1 MAIQKKNAKARLDKY
16 YYLAKEKGYRAR
28 AAFKLIQLNK
38 KYSFLQ
44 NAKCLIDLCAA
55 PGSWL
60 QVAAETMPIKSL
72 IVGVDL
78 APIKPIP
85 KTITFQGDITTEKC
99 RATIRGHLKTWRADA
114 VIHDGAPNVGT
125 AWVQDAFSQ
134 NELVLSSLKL
144 ATEFLAPNGVFV
156 TKVFRSKDSAKL
168 EWIFKQLFNK
178 VEQTKPPSSRTVSAE
193 TFYVCRGY
201 KAPKQLDPR
210 FLDPK
215 YAFAEVEDAA
225 VNNEARVFNPEKK
238 KRKRD
243 GYEEGDWTQF
253 HEVSASEFVQ
263 TMDPIKMLGSLNRLH
278 FRQEK
283 NGDIALAA
291 LDKLPE
297 TTEEVRLCC
306 ADLKVLGRK
315 EFKLLLRWRLKARDR
330 FGFRVKKDTNPTGPS
345 TATTAAGA
353 SDDAAAEGAAGEEVA
368 MLEPM
373 DDEMRLQEE
382 IQQMQE
388 GQTKAKRKDRRKE
401 NERKQKEITRMQMDM
416 VTPSDLGIEAGGPM
430 GDEGTF
436 RLKDVDKA
444 GIARQITRGR
454 MYAEAEK
461 PKAEEAEVE
470 EEDEDGDLLE
480 RELDA
485 MYDQYQ
491 ERKEDRDT
499 KAKAKRMRKLV
510 YGQEEEAFEGFDK
523 EGDEGDEGAEM
534 TDGEDSDAEF
544 MEESGD
550 DEMEEG
556 EDAASGLLNELR
568 PKDDGKGG
576 LSGRAASFFQQD
588 IFKDMGGLG
597 IEEEDDDVDDIDLA
611 RDSGVD
617 VASGSSASPPLK
629 PTTAEPSDSE
639 DAEDDEETIAA
650 AAADDDEE
658 ESDIEVLHPSTAAED
673 EESWEETTSRR
684 LPTEREA
691 RPNIDIITA
700 EAMTLAHALA
710 TGKVTR
716 AQLEDDQFNTYSH
729 RDTDGLPEWFLDD
742 EGKHSKRQ
750 RPVTAEAAQAIKAK
764 QRALNARPIKKVRE
778 AKARKTFR
786 AARRLEKLKKKSE
799 GLMDEAGGVGGMSER
814 DKAGEIGKLMAKAKK
829 GAGKGKRPPVKVVKA
844 GGQNKGAGRPR
855 GVKGKYKM
863 VDSRLKKDVR
873 GEKRAA
879 KKRKG

>member
-44 NAKCLIDLCAA
+44 SSRCLIDLCAA

-60 QVAAETMPIKSL
+60 QVAAETMPAKSL

-78 APIKPIP
+78 ATIKPIP

-99 RATIRGHLKTWRADA
+99 RSTIRGYVKTMKADA

-168 EWIFKQLFNK
+168 EWIFKQLFAK
-178 VEQTKPPSSRTVSAE
+178 VEQTKPPSSRNVSAE

-201 KAPKQLDPR
+201 KAPAHLDPR

-225 VNNEARVFNPEKK
+225 PNNEAKVFNPEKK

-253 HEVSASEFVQ
+253 HEAPASEFVQ
-263 TMDPIKMLGSLNRLH
+263 TQDPIRILGSLNKLH
-278 FRQEK
+278 FRQES
-283 NGDIALAA
+283 NGDIAQAA

-297 TTEEVRLCC
+297 TTEEIRICC

-330 FGFRVKKDTNPTGPS
+330 FGFRQKKS
-345 TATTAAGA
+345 TDPVTSSTTTTAVGA
-353 SDDAAAEGAAGEEVA
+353 ADDAAAEGAVGEEVA
-368 MLEPM
+368 VVSSMSE
-373 DDEMRLQEE
+373 EMKLQEE
-382 IQQMQE
+382 IAQMQE
-388 GQTKAKRKDRRKE
+388 GVTKAKRKERRKD
-401 NERKQKEITRMQMDM
+401 NERKQKEITRMQMDI
-416 VTPSDLGIEAGGPM
+416 VTPKDIGVDAAGIA

-436 RLKDVDKA
+436 RLRDVDKA

-454 MYAEAEK
+454 MVMEAEK
-461 PKAEEAEVE
+461 AKAEESDGELD
-470 EEDEDGDLLE
+470 EDEDGDLLE
-480 RELDA
+480 TELDA
-485 MYDQYQ
+485 MYEQYQ

-499 KAKAKRMRKLV
+499 KAKAKRIRKQAH
-510 YGQEEEAFEGFDK
+510 GEDEEEFEGFDGK
-523 EGDEGDEGAEM
+523 DDDGAE
-534 TDGEDSDAEF
+534 TDASSDAEL
-544 MEESGD
+544 MEDVDSDSDIEISERGH
-550 DEMEEG
+550 G
-556 EDAASGLLNELR
+556 APGLLTEL
-568 PKDDGKGG
+568 KGTEDLGKGS

-588 IFKDMGGLG
+588 IFKDLGGLG
-597 IEEEDDDVDDIDLA
+597 VEADEEDDDVEMELA

-617 VASGSSASPPLK
+617 VGSASSASPDLK
-629 PTTAEPSDSE
+629 AAQVEPVESSD
-639 DAEDDEETIAA
+639 
-650 AAADDDEE
+650 
-658 ESDIEVLHPSTAAED
+658 AED
-673 EESWEETTSRR
+673 EEEDDVAPAEDDDASDIEEVQVAAEDDDEDWEEGTQRTEAV
-684 LPTEREA
+684 EREG

-716 AQLEDDQFNTYSH
+716 QQLEDDNFNAHSH
-729 RDTDGLPEWFLDD
+729 RDVDGLPEWFLDD
-742 EGKHSKRQ
+742 EGKHSRRQ
-750 RPVTAEAAQAIKAK
+750 RPISAEAAKAIKEK

-814 DKAGEIGKLMAKAKK
+814 DKAGEVSKLMAKAR
-829 GAGKGKRPPVKVVKA
+829 GGKGGKKKPPVKVVKA

-855 GVKGKYKM
+855 GVKATGHPWDEEYNIK
-863 VDSRLKKDVR
+863 SLAIR
-873 GEKRAA
+873 
-879 KKRKG
+879 

>member
-44 NAKCLIDLCAA
+44 SAKCLIDLCAA

-60 QVAAETMPIKSL
+60 QVAAEVMPAKSL

-99 RATIRGHLKTWRADA
+99 RSTIRGYIKTMKADA

-144 ATEFLAPNGVFV
+144 ATEFLAPGGVFV

-168 EWIFKQLFNK
+168 EWIFKQLFAK
-178 VEQTKPPSSRTVSAE
+178 VEQTKPPSSRNVSAE

-225 VNNEARVFNPEKK
+225 VNMEAKVFNPEKK

-253 HEVSASEFVQ
+253 HEVPASDFVQ
-263 TMDPIKMLGSLNRLH
+263 TQDPIKMLGSLNRLH
-278 FRQEK
+278 FRQEGD
-283 NGDIALAA
+283 GDIALAA

-306 ADLKVLGRK
+306 QDLKVLGRK
-315 EFKLLLRWRLKARDR
+315 EFKLLLRWRMKARDR
-330 FGFRVKKDTNPTGPS
+330 FGFRQKKLTELTGASS

-353 SDDAAAEGAAGEEVA
+353 TDDAVAEGAAGEEVA
-368 MLEPM
+368 TLTPM
-373 DDEMRLQEE
+373 SDELRLQEE
-382 IQQMQE
+382 ILTLQE
-388 GQTKAKRKDRRKE
+388 GQTKLKRKERRKD

-416 VTPSDLGIEAGGPM
+416 ITPTDVGIDAGGAM

-436 RLKDVDKA
+436 KLRDVDKA
-444 GIARQITRGR
+444 GIARQITRGK
-454 MYAEAEK
+454 MYAETEK
-461 PKAEEAEVE
+461 PKVEEEVE
-470 EEDEDGDLLE
+470 ESEDEDGDRLE
-480 RELDA
+480 TELDA
-485 MYDQYQ
+485 MYEQYQ
-491 ERKEDRDT
+491 AKREDRDT
-499 KAKAKRMRKLV
+499 KAKAKRIRRQTSGKDD
-510 YGQEEEAFEGFDK
+510 EEEFEGFGK
-523 EGDEGDEGAEM
+523 EGEDGAET
-534 TDGEDSDAEF
+534 TDGEDSDADLIED
-544 MEESGD
+544 S
-550 DEMEEG
+550 DEDMEG
-556 EDAASGLLNELR
+556 EDTPTGLLNELR
-568 PKDDGKGG
+568 SKDDGKNG

-588 IFKDMGGLG
+588 IFNDLG
-597 IEEEDDDVDDIDLA
+597 VDEEEEEDEADLE
-611 RDSGVD
+611 RDSGID
-617 VASGSSASPPLK
+617 VGSGESLSPPLK
-629 PTTAEPSDSE
+629 PTTAEDEESDGFETE
-639 DAEDDEETIAA
+639 DDEAPAAEDD
-650 AAADDDEE
+650 DD
-658 ESDIEVLHPSTAAED
+658 ESDIEVVRPARPEDD
-673 EESWEETTSRR
+673 EEDW
-684 LPTEREA
+684 TEGTQRPEQVEKEG

-710 TGKVTR
+710 TGKVTK
-716 AQLEDDQFNTYSH
+716 AQLEDDAFNTYSH

-750 RPVTAEAAQAIKAK
+750 RPVTAEAAKAIKEK
-764 QRALNARPIKKVRE
+764 MKALNARPIKKVRE

-799 GLMDEAGGVGGMSER
+799 GLMDEEGGVGGMSER

-829 GAGKGKRPPVKVVKA
+829 TGGGKKKGKMEVKVVRS

-863 VDSRLKKDVR
+863 VDDRLKKDVR

-879 KKRKG
+879 KRNKKGRK